1 MPPYNQYNQYGI
13 YQPQWRFGNPDGYQ
27 SPYSN
32 IMGLQTLAQYDQM
45 LGDARNKGLAA
56 SIGSMPQTP
65 AQTQYGAWGAIEGKV
80 GINSAAANTANK
92 LSSPGAQMGYAAAS
106 MVGNAISDISDN
118 AIRRNASDNAVLA
131 DAVGGNS
138 WGDVFTSGSKMAAAR
153 ANINANQINY
163 SDVGNNQNLLNAWNA
178 SDLQSGVQKAHG
190 WQTAGSIGGS
200 VLADAAAGAS
210 IGSAVPV
217 IGCVCA
223 GTEVFTN
230 TGKIVKIE
238 DLTKEEGI
246 IGWNDGYCLNKI
258 YAFKNP
264 EEKECVEITTSCG
277 RTLRC
282 SIDHPIYKIPK
293 QSESKKWIRIT
304 KGEFVPAE
312 QLKIGDKIG
321 IINEIPLWGSNEL
334 PQAYIIGMLI
344 GDGSY
349 DTKHGVRLFS
359 GDSDT
364 WTYLEQNNV
373 SSTYT
378 LGSSERYKKEFRT
391 YRLKDF
397 SRILKKLGILNQS
410 KERKTLPVS
419 IEQYNKASICK
430 LIAGLFDTDGCINI
444 DKTGNCQIFLSQS
457 NLSLIKEVQNLFVKL
472 GINSRINVEKS
483 GKFDIKGRTINRK
496 VNYRLTV
503 KDNKS
508 IIKFY
513 ENIHL
518 NIKYKQER
526 LNKCYDIM
534 SKRHTKY
541 SGNFFTD
548 KIKSITYIGRQLVYN
563 LQADD
568 SHTYIANHIIT
579 HNTAVGA
586 IAGAISGLGR
596 GVISAFQHNSN
607 ANDINAAVKRANE
620 EQVRNFYDTAENN
633 SQKQLRTGMRN
644 YFQQGGYLQPDNG
657 VTLFENGGSHQQNPL
672 GGIPQGIATDGLPN
686 LVEEGEVK
694 YKDYIYTKRS
704 KPSKALLKKYSLPEK
719 YVGKTFAEIAMTL
732 QKASEDR
739 PNDSIALTTL
749 QEMMARLQGSQEE
762 YKAKQEEHQLARA
775 FDKLSTE
782 EKAGIAQIAMQQ
794 QAAQEE
800 QTAQAEQAQVRQ
812 QPEPMD
818 IGAMQF
824 AQGGKIHIDP
834 SKTSHWHQVGGDL
847 YSIRQLQSYTN
858 KGRAGQTLPY
868 TPNDPT
874 FKYWDAKGVNGYD
887 AGYWAFANNIA
898 NYAKDSKLRRSLE
911 AYYKD
916 RGFNAELTDD
926 IIRTQATNGK
936 AGGFHDIM
944 AQAYADSLIPKVETP
959 VQSVVET
966 PITVATPT
974 PTVQTAPSETIIDN
988 TPLGTVKDDWRR
1000 AAPIIGSGI
1009 GAIAALATP
1018 ADMTYA
1024 NRMNNLAAS
1033 YQPIAPQLLGGYRR
1047 YNPYD
1052 INLANAEA
1060 TAQATAMQRAN
1071 RANTNRGTQTANA
1084 IALENA
1090 YERQNATRNL
1100 AWQQANEERRAGVD
1114 AYYLGIDKIN
1124 AGTVQRYDDLNSQ
1137 IRDKRVAMQAA
1148 SAQAADQATTLR
1160 SQNISTAST
1169 NLFNSLGAYGKE
1181 RMGINMINQATK
1193 DQVLKNLWLI
1203 ASAFEA

>member
-65 AQTQYGAWGAIEGKV
+65 AQTQYGAWGAIGGKV
-80 GINSAAANTANK
+80 GINSTAANTANK

-118 AIRRNASDNAVLA
+118 AIRRNASDNAILA
-131 DAVGGNS
+131 DAVSGNS

-153 ANINANQINY
+153 ANINANQIDY
-163 SDVGNNQNLLNAWNA
+163 SNVGNNQNLLDAWNA
-178 SDLQSGVQKAHG
+178 NDLQSGVQKANG

-217 IGCVCA
+217 IG
-223 GTEVFTN
+223 
-230 TGKIVKIE
+230 
-238 DLTKEEGI
+238 
-246 IGWNDGYCLNKI
+246 
-258 YAFKNP
+258 
-264 EEKECVEITTSCG
+264 
-277 RTLRC
+277 
-282 SIDHPIYKIPK
+282 
-293 QSESKKWIRIT
+293 
-304 KGEFVPAE
+304 
-312 QLKIGDKIG
+312 
-321 IINEIPLWGSNEL
+321 
-334 PQAYIIGMLI
+334 
-344 GDGSY
+344 
-349 DTKHGVRLFS
+349 
-359 GDSDT
+359 
-364 WTYLEQNNV
+364 
-373 SSTYT
+373 
-378 LGSSERYKKEFRT
+378 
-391 YRLKDF
+391 
-397 SRILKKLGILNQS
+397 
-410 KERKTLPVS
+410 
-419 IEQYNKASICK
+419 
-430 LIAGLFDTDGCINI
+430 
-444 DKTGNCQIFLSQS
+444 
-457 NLSLIKEVQNLFVKL
+457 
-472 GINSRINVEKS
+472 
-483 GKFDIKGRTINRK
+483 
-496 VNYRLTV
+496 
-503 KDNKS
+503 
-508 IIKFY
+508 
-513 ENIHL
+513 
-518 NIKYKQER
+518 
-526 LNKCYDIM
+526 
-534 SKRHTKY
+534 
-541 SGNFFTD
+541 
-548 KIKSITYIGRQLVYN
+548 
-563 LQADD
+563 
-568 SHTYIANHIIT
+568 
-579 HNTAVGA
+579 TAVGA

-596 GVISAFQHNSN
+596 GVASAFQHNSN
-607 ANDINAAVKRANE
+607 ANDINAATKRANE
-620 EQVRNFYDTAENN
+620 EQVGNFYDTAENN
-633 SQKQLRTGMRN
+633 SQKQLRTEMRN

-672 GGIPQGIATDGLPN
+672 GGIPQGIAADGLPN

-719 YVGKTFAEIAMTL
+719 YTGKTFAEIAMTL

-739 PNDSIALTTL
+739 PNDPIALTTL

-874 FKYWDAKGVNGYD
+874 FKHWDAKGVNGYD

-959 VQSVVET
+959 V
-966 PITVATPT
+966 TVATPT
-974 PTVQTAPSETIIDN
+974 PTVQAAPSETIIDN
-988 TPLGTVKDDWRR
+988 TPLGTVKDNWMR
-1000 AAPIIGSGI
+1000 AAPIIGNGI

-1060 TAQATAMQRAN
+1060 TAQAAAMQRAN

-1084 IALENA
+1084 IAFENA

-1114 AYYLGIDKIN
+1114 AYNLGIDKIN

-1137 IRDKRVAMQAA
+1137 IRDRRVAMQAA

-1160 SQNISTAST
+1160 SQNISTALT
-1169 NLFNSLGAYGKE
+1169 NLFNNLGTYGKE
-1181 RMGINMINQATK
+1181 RMGISMINQATK
-1193 DQVLKNLWLI
+1193 DQVLKNPWLI

>member
-65 AQTQYGAWGAIEGKV
+65 AQTQYGAWGAIGGKV
-80 GINSAAANTANK
+80 GVNSAAANTANK

-178 SDLQSGVQKAHG
+178 NDLQSGVQKANG

-217 IGCVCA
+217 IG
-223 GTEVFTN
+223 
-230 TGKIVKIE
+230 
-238 DLTKEEGI
+238 
-246 IGWNDGYCLNKI
+246 
-258 YAFKNP
+258 
-264 EEKECVEITTSCG
+264 
-277 RTLRC
+277 
-282 SIDHPIYKIPK
+282 
-293 QSESKKWIRIT
+293 
-304 KGEFVPAE
+304 
-312 QLKIGDKIG
+312 
-321 IINEIPLWGSNEL
+321 
-334 PQAYIIGMLI
+334 
-344 GDGSY
+344 
-349 DTKHGVRLFS
+349 
-359 GDSDT
+359 
-364 WTYLEQNNV
+364 
-373 SSTYT
+373 
-378 LGSSERYKKEFRT
+378 
-391 YRLKDF
+391 
-397 SRILKKLGILNQS
+397 
-410 KERKTLPVS
+410 
-419 IEQYNKASICK
+419 
-430 LIAGLFDTDGCINI
+430 
-444 DKTGNCQIFLSQS
+444 
-457 NLSLIKEVQNLFVKL
+457 
-472 GINSRINVEKS
+472 
-483 GKFDIKGRTINRK
+483 
-496 VNYRLTV
+496 
-503 KDNKS
+503 
-508 IIKFY
+508 
-513 ENIHL
+513 
-518 NIKYKQER
+518 
-526 LNKCYDIM
+526 
-534 SKRHTKY
+534 
-541 SGNFFTD
+541 
-548 KIKSITYIGRQLVYN
+548 
-563 LQADD
+563 
-568 SHTYIANHIIT
+568 
-579 HNTAVGA
+579 TAVGA

-596 GVISAFQHNSN
+596 GVASAFQHNSN
-607 ANDINAAVKRANE
+607 ANDINAAIKRANE
-620 EQVRNFYDTAENN
+620 EQVGNFYDTAENN
-633 SQKQLRTGMRN
+633 SKKQLRTEMRN

-657 VTLFENGGSHQQNPL
+657 ITLFENGGSHQQNPL
-672 GGIPQGIATDGLPN
+672 GGIPQGIAADGLPN

-739 PNDSIALTTL
+739 PNDPIALTTL

-762 YKAKQEEHQLARA
+762 YKAKQEEYQLARA

-782 EKAGIAQIAMQQ
+782 EKASLAQIAMQQ

-800 QTAQAEQAQVRQ
+800 QTAQAEQAQAMQ
-812 QPEPMD
+812 QPEPMG

-847 YSIRQLQSYTN
+847 YSIRQSQDYTI
-858 KGRAGQTLPY
+858 KGRPGQTLPY

-874 FKYWDAKGVNGYD
+874 FEYWDAKGVNGYN

-916 RGFNAELTDD
+916 SGFNAELTND
-926 IIRTQATNGK
+926 IIRTQATNGQ

-966 PITVATPT
+966 PITTPT

-988 TPLGTVKDDWRR
+988 TPLGTVKDNWMR
-1000 AAPIIGSGI
+1000 AAPIIGNGI

-1114 AYYLGIDKIN
+1114 AYNLGIDKIN

-1137 IRDKRVAMQAA
+1137 IRDRRVAMQAA

-1160 SQNISTAST
+1160 SQNISAALT
-1169 NLFNSLGAYGKE
+1169 NLFNNLGTYGKE
-1181 RMGINMINQATK
+1181 RMGISMINQATK
-1193 DQVLKNLWLI
+1193 DQVLKNPWLI